1 MGGDLKVIDN
11 EADSIHTF
19 SEQNLSNRYS
29 TQLQFEKKFNNN
41 KQFTFKNSFNYF
53 DRNIEIPNFEF
64 QGKQLGSFTEA
75 SYSLNSEKM
84 DWIFGANLFTDNF
97 NEPSAVDSLSRDYNF
112 TTVGG
117 FVQNTWN
124 ASDRI
129 SVETGLRTDHNLD
142 YGTFVLPKVSL
153 LYKASRK
160 LSGRIGGGYGY
171 KLPTIFT
178 EDAERLTFRNIQ
190 PINQST
196 TEVETSIGGNFDVNY
211 KTVIAEKVSFS
222 INQLFFYTQLDQ
234 PIVLQNN
241 GVTNLFVNA
250 DGTIDSRGFETNI
263 KFGYDDFK
271 LFLQYAF
278 IDAQLNYNNI
288 NNQKPLTPRHNAGG
302 VLMYEVEEKWRIGYE
317 VYYTGE
323 QLLSDNSKT
332 RDYWMMGFMVMR
344 EFERLSLFINFENF
358 TDARQSRYQDMVLP
372 PHSDPTFTEIWAPTD
387 GFVANGGF
395 ILRL

>member
-1 MGGDLKVIDN
+1 M
-11 EADSIHTF
+11 
-19 SEQNLSNRYS
+19 
-29 TQLQFEKKFNNN
+29 
-41 KQFTFKNSFNYF
+41 
-53 DRNIEIPNFEF
+53 
-64 QGKQLGSFTEA
+64 
-75 SYSLNSEKM
+75 
-84 DWIFGANLFTDNF
+84 
-97 NEPSAVDSLSRDYNF
+97 
-112 TTVGG
+112 
-117 FVQNTWN
+117 
-124 ASDRI
+124 
-129 SVETGLRTDHNLD
+129 
-142 YGTFVLPKVSL
+142 
-153 LYKASRK
+153 
-160 LSGRIGGGYGY
+160 
-171 KLPTIFT
+171 
-178 EDAERLTFRNIQ
+178 
-190 PINQST
+190 
-196 TEVETSIGGNFDVNY
+196 
-211 KTVIAEKVSFS
+211 
-222 INQLFFYTQLDQ
+222 
-234 PIVLQNN
+234 QNN

-263 KFGYDDFK
+263 KFGYEDFK

-395 ILRL
+395 IFRL